1 MRPRRWAE
9 RARCWP
15 STRAKRRS
23 ALAKANAELNGA
35 SQISIFESAT
45 ASKLLDALKA
55 AGERF
60 GAIVLDPPKFA
71 RSRAALDDALMA
83 YHRLNRTAAELLEP
97 GGILITCSCSG
108 HVAREDFLHMIS
120 GVAQRS
126 GAIFRCSS
134 SAGPRR
140 TIRSAQAA
148 LETEYLK
155 CFICRVV

>member
-1 MRPRRWAE
+1 MHFQV
-9 RARCWP
+9 
-15 STRAKRRS
+15 
-23 ALAKANAELNGA
+23 GDG
-35 SQISIFESAT
+35 FEA
-45 ASKLLDALKA
+45 LDALRT

-108 HVAREDFLHMIS
+108 HVTREDFLHMLA

-126 GAIFRCSS
+126 GRDIQVLEQR
-134 SAGPRR
+134 G
-140 TIRSAQAA
+140 AA
-148 LETEYLK
+148 PDHPVGASCLESEYLK